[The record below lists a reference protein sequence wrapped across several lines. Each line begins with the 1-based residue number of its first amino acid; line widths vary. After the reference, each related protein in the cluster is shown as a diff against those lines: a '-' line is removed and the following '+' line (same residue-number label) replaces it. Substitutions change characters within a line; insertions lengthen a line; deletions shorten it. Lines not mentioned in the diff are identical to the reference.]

1 MDYNGS
7 QKRPRRGREGG
18 SAVLDF
24 RYDTFLDLCET
35 RNYSRTAENLGLSQ
49 PTVIQHIQHLERH
62 YGTDRFLYRNKQL
75 YLTEKGEELC
85 RQVRRIRG
93 MIRRAERQMAAPA
106 GRRTLRVG
114 ATKTIG
120 EFVLPAAV
128 DAYLRQDPEGDID
141 LYVDN
146 TRALLGRLN
155 AGVLDF
161 AYLEGFFDKGAYAH
175 RLLRRESFLGVCAP
189 DSPLLGRRLALEDL
203 LDQRLIIRE
212 PGSGTR
218 EILEKMLQ
226 QFSYG
231 VDSFRH
237 VSQISSFGALK
248 ALVAAGEGITFLYR
262 PAAGKELAAGT
273 LRELDIEGFPL
284 RREFN
289 FVMPEGIEPEERYL
303 AFHSFC
309 RDFLA
314 GTAE

>member
-1 MDYNGS
+1 
-7 QKRPRRGREGG
+7 
-18 SAVLDF
+18 
-24 RYDTFLDLCET
+24 
-35 RNYSRTAENLGLSQ
+35 
-49 PTVIQHIQHLERH
+49 
-62 YGTDRFLYRNKQL
+62 
-75 YLTEKGEELC
+75 
-85 RQVRRIRG
+85 
-93 MIRRAERQMAAPA
+93 
-106 GRRTLRVG
+106 
-114 ATKTIG
+114 
-120 EFVLPAAV
+120 
-128 DAYLRQDPEGDID
+128 
-141 LYVDN
+141 
-146 TRALLGRLN
+146 
-155 AGVLDF
+155 
-161 AYLEGFFDKGAYAH
+161 
-175 RLLRRESFLGVCAP
+175 
-189 DSPLLGRRLALEDL
+189 
-203 LDQRLIIRE
+203 
-212 PGSGTR
+212 
-218 EILEKMLQ
+218 MLQ